1 VGFSLLSPTTEEEA
15 LAALGAAAP
24 GELAVLAGGTDL
36 LPDLDE
42 GRSRPRT
49 VLSLRRLPWREQRWE
64 GDRLE
69 VGALLPLGRLER
81 DPELPRRI
89 PGLAEAVGAVGG
101 HALRHR
107 ATLGGNLVRAS
118 PVSDLIPVLLAL
130 EAEVGLL
137 GPQGERSV
145 PIAQFLTGPRQTAL
159 AHGELVRRVRIP
171 ALPSAF
177 RWQRVRP
184 ANDISQL
191 SVAAALVP
199 ATGRWRLATAGV
211 APLAQRASRAESML
225 AGLHPSDVE
234 VTACAEFVAQEAP
247 VRSDRRASDPY
258 RRILLRT
265 LLERAIRAVRARA
278 PARPP

>member
-1 VGFSLLSPTTEEEA
+1 MGFALLTPSTEGEA
-15 LAALGAAAP
+15 LAALGEAAP

-36 LPDLDE
+36 LPELDE
-42 GRSRPRT
+42 GKVAPRT
-49 VLSLRRLPWREQRWE
+49 VLSLRHLPWREHRWDVH
-64 GDRLE
+64 GLE
-69 VGALLPLGRLER
+69 LGALTPLGALER

-89 PGLAEAVGAVGG
+89 PGLAEAIGAVGG

-130 EAEVGLL
+130 EAEVELL
-137 GPQGERSV
+137 GAHGSRQLPLG
-145 PIAQFLTGPRQTAL
+145 QFLTGPRSTAL
-159 AHGELVRRVRIP
+159 ARGELLRRVRVP

-191 SVAAALVP
+191 SVAAAYVP

-211 APLAQRASRAESML
+211 APLAQRAPRAEARL
-225 AGLHPSDVE
+225 EGPRPSDDALV
-234 VTACAEFVAQEAP
+234 ACAESVAQEAP
-247 VRSDRRASDPY
+247 VRADRRATDPY
-258 RRILLRT
+258 RRILLRA
-265 LLERAIRAVRARA
+265 LLERALRAVRDRA
-278 PARPP
+278 ALP

>member
-1 VGFSLLSPTTEEEA
+1 VGFSLLTPATEEEA
-15 LAALGAAAP
+15 LSALAAAAP

-36 LPDLDE
+36 LADLEE
-42 GRSRPRT
+42 GRSRART
-49 VLSLRRLPWREQRWE
+49 VLSLRRLPWREHRWD

-81 DPELPRRI
+81 DPELARRI

-137 GPQGERSV
+137 GPQGERSL
-145 PIAQFLTGPRQTAL
+145 PIAQFLTGPRETAL
-159 AHGELVRRVRIP
+159 ARGELVRRVRVP
-171 ALPSAF
+171 SLPSAF

-191 SVAAALVP
+191 SVAAALAP
-199 ATGRWRLATAGV
+199 GAGGWRLATAGV
-211 APLAQRASRAESML
+211 APLAQRAPRAEAML
-225 AGLHPSDVE
+225 RGPRPSDAE
-234 VTACAEFVAQEAP
+234 VAACAEAVAQEAP
-247 VRSDRRASDPY
+247 VRADRRASDPY
-258 RRILLRT
+258 RRVLLRT
-265 LLERAIRAVRARA
+265 LLERAVRAVRDA
-278 PARPP
+278 PSTGAP

>member
-1 VGFSLLSPTTEEEA
+1 MGFALLTPSSEGEA

-42 GRSRPRT
+42 GKAAPRT
-49 VLSLRRLPWREQRWE
+49 VLSLRRLPWREHRWE
-64 GDRLE
+64 ADGLE
-69 VGALLPLGRLER
+69 VGALTPLGVLER
-81 DPELPRRI
+81 DPELARRI
-89 PGLAEAVGAVGG
+89 PGLAEAVGAVGS

-130 EAEVGLL
+130 EAEVELL
-137 GPQGERSV
+137 GVQGARRLPLE
-145 PIAQFLTGPRQTAL
+145 QFLTGPRSTAL
-159 AHGELVRRVRIP
+159 GRGELLRSVRVP

-191 SVAAALVP
+191 SVAAAFVP
-199 ATGRWRLATAGV
+199 VTGRWRLATAGV
-211 APLAQRASRAESML
+211 APLAQRARGAEQRL
-225 AGLHPSDVE
+225 DGPHPGDDVL
-234 VTACAEFVAQEAP
+234 VACAETVAQDAP
-247 VRSDRRASDPY
+247 VRADRRATDPY
-258 RRILLRT
+258 RRILLRA
-265 LLERAIRAVRARA
+265 LVERALRAVRERVARA
-278 PARPP
+278 